1 MPIRDFINNVCNE
14 IKYKPVQKGIADE
27 LENHM
32 LELKE
37 DFKAEGLADEIAED
51 NVVAEMG
58 DAKLIGK
65 SLNKIH
71 KPKLDWKLIILI
83 GILLIFGFMVS
94 FIKTTNEVTSGNLAN
109 FMVKFICALFIGIV
123 CAIPI
128 YFWNYKKMLRFSKF
142 FYLVA
147 IFINIY
153 TVFFGVQLNGIKYFR
168 FAGISVLASVL
179 LIPLYVVSFVG
190 SLSEVPKNKSIRF
203 HYFKICALAV
213 LSLVLMCI
221 IKNVSAAII
230 LGLVYLI
237 VSTVKILLNSQ
248 NKRRNIIL
256 LWSIPIIL
264 LLVSTF
270 IIISNSD
277 LRNSFLIS
285 FYPELEPDGR
295 GYIGISQKLIIN
307 TAQPFGNADDMGQ
320 VEEIYTGTK
329 YAILAI
335 LANYGWIVTGAIIV
349 AICLV
354 YIKMIITSRKTKD
367 MEGKLLVI
375 GITSVFILESLF
387 NILMNFNIIPKGDF
401 NLPFLSYGMTEL
413 IINILMVAV
422 ILSVYRRK
430 DIINYEEIKSRKIK
444 LKISIE

>member
-1 MPIRDFINNVCNE
+1 MRIRDFINNVCNE

-32 LELKE
+32 QELKK
-37 DFKAEGLADEIAED
+37 DFKAEGLADDIAED
-51 NVVAEMG
+51 NAVAEMG

-109 FMVKFICALFIGIV
+109 FMVKFIRALFIGIV

-128 YFWNYKKMLRFSKF
+128 YFLNYKKMLRFSKY
-142 FYLVA
+142 FYLFA
-147 IFINIY
+147 ILINIY
-153 TVFFGVQLNGIKYFR
+153 TLFFGVQLNGIKYFR
-168 FAGISVLASVL
+168 IAGISVLASVL

-190 SLSEVPKNKSIRF
+190 NLSEEPKEKSIKL
-203 HYFKICALAV
+203 HYLKIGALAV
-213 LSLVLMCI
+213 LSLLLMCT

-230 LGLVYLI
+230 LGIVYLI
-237 VSTVKILLNSQ
+237 VSTVKILKNSQ

-256 LWSIPIIL
+256 LWSVPIIL

-270 IIISNSD
+270 IIIATPN

-320 VEEIYTGTK
+320 AEEIYAGTK

-335 LANYGWIVTGAIIV
+335 LANYGWILTGAIIV
-349 AICLV
+349 AICLA
-354 YIKMIITSRKTKD
+354 YTKMIITSRKTKD
-367 MEGKLLVI
+367 MEGKLLII
-375 GITSVFILESLF
+375 GISSIFILETLF
-387 NILMNFNIIPKGDF
+387 NILMNFNIMPKGDF

>member
-1 MPIRDFINNVCNE
+1 MYN
-14 IKYKPVQKGIADE
+14 
-27 LENHM
+27 
-32 LELKE
+32 
-37 DFKAEGLADEIAED
+37 
-51 NVVAEMG
+51 
-58 DAKLIGK
+58 
-65 SLNKIH
+65 
-71 KPKLDWKLIILI
+71 
-83 GILLIFGFMVS
+83 
-94 FIKTTNEVTSGNLAN
+94 
-109 FMVKFICALFIGIV
+109 
-123 CAIPI
+123 
-128 YFWNYKKMLRFSKF
+128 
-142 FYLVA
+142 
-147 IFINIY
+147 
-153 TVFFGVQLNGIKYFR
+153 
-168 FAGISVLASVL
+168 
-179 LIPLYVVSFVG
+179 
-190 SLSEVPKNKSIRF
+190 
-203 HYFKICALAV
+203 
-213 LSLVLMCI
+213 
-221 IKNVSAAII
+221 KNVSAAII

-256 LWSIPIIL
+256 LWSVPIIL

-320 VEEIYTGTK
+320 AGEIYTGTQ

-354 YIKMIITSRKTKD
+354 YTKMIITSRKTKD

-375 GITSVFILESLF
+375 GISSIFILESLF
-387 NILMNFNIIPKGDF
+387 NILMNFNIMPKGDF
-401 NLPFLSYGMTEL
+401 NLPFLSYGRIEL

-430 DIINYEEIKSRKIK
+430 DIINYEEIKHRRIK